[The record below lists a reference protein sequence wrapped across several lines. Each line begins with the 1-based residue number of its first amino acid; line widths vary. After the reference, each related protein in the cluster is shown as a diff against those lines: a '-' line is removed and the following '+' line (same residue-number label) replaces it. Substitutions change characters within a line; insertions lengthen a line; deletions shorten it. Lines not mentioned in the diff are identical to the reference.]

1 MFYFL
6 RRDQQELPRIA
17 LRAWVK
23 YSAILPLV
31 IPGLLLLLYIGFSA
45 SMGLSPLEAGSRFVS
60 LIALEWSQL
69 YIQLWLTAFFMA
81 VICYGVGPQLI
92 RQTARNLL
100 SAPMAALAARLRRWV
115 DRRISSLCTIASA
128 SGPIS
133 KVSPAFPTDS
143 VGLAPPVALL
153 SGSAPQLE

>member
-115 DRRISSLCTIASA
+115 AQLTFDLSVFAIPVSLTSMARPGFF
-128 SGPIS
+128 SGP
-133 KVSPAFPTDS
+133 P
-143 VGLAPPVALL
+143 GLPPPALL
-153 SGSAPQLE
+153 TGSTPLLE